1 MCKTVWIVCVIKKK
15 KKVLVAKKPK
25 MPMFFY
31 TLTLIPILPLIIK
44 VLFSFYQGKLR
55 ATLFMLGEL
64 Q

>member
-1 MCKTVWIVCVIKKK
+1 
-15 KKVLVAKKPK
+15 

-31 TLTLIPILPLIIK
+31 TLTRIPILPLIIK